1 MAKSHG
7 KIALLILFTSA
18 VVLAGWYYDGSRLL
32 RADLRPV
39 VIHDVAELHTQ
50 TGRPPRTTTSTKL
63 PSSNGTARPTTM
75 SQPNADSRKT
85 CQERTKIVFIKTH
98 KTGGTSFVQIL
109 HRFGYLRNLSFVIP
123 SRRGIGSIKEVLGA
137 MNLLYPKGLKEKSNY
152 LPPQGGAFDILA
164 YHTIYDRKAIVNVFK
179 EPENV
184 TFVTLLREPL
194 SQLRSSFNYYH
205 FARAFNIVSE
215 TPLATFLQH
224 PLRYNPRLR
233 LPSLTKSLMAMDLGF
248 PPTAVISATAL
259 SLRNQSEKY
268 SSTIRDFVRKISE
281 EFDLV
286 MVTEFF
292 DESLVLFKRTMC
304 WQLKDILYYKSNG
317 YIYAQKE
324 EIISERLRQSH
335 KRWDVVDYPLYEKLN
350 HTLRDKINELGNDF
364 LSEVDH
370 FKMVNAKMHQFC
382 IGNAS
387 ERDYLV
393 IEKTAWNDM
402 FVITPSFCTLAKLG
416 IRCYMTLLRDRNLR
430 FRNGSYAKFPTNNAY
445 EPLTRIDND
454 KRYGQG
460 FYTDRYCQI
469 CEDIKRDCT
478 LNEYLTH
485 LFHEKLIHPSDTS
498 FYVSVH
504 GGRGPVE
511 KTLEE

>member
-1 MAKSHG
+1 MNG
-7 KIALLILFTSA
+7 KIALLILVTSA

-39 VIHDVAELHTQ
+39 VIHDVAVLHP
-50 TGRPPRTTTSTKL
+50 RPGPTTNLTKL
-63 PSSNGTARPTTM
+63 SFLKGTARPTTM
-75 SQPNADSRKT
+75 SQPTPEDSRQA

-98 KTGGTSFVQIL
+98 KTGGTSFIQIL

-123 SRRGIGSIKEVLGA
+123 TRRNTGS
-137 MNLLYPKGLKEKSNY
+137 MNGLYPKGLKKKSNY

-164 YHTIYDRKAIVNVFK
+164 YHTIYDRKAIADLFK
-179 EPENV
+179 KPENV
-184 TFVTLLREPL
+184 AFVTLLREPL
-194 SQLRSSFNYYH
+194 SQFRSSFNYYRL
-205 FARAFNIVSE
+205 AKSFNIVSE
-215 TPLATFLQH
+215 TPMASFLQN
-224 PLRYNPRLR
+224 PVRYNPRLS
-233 LPSLTKSLMAMDLGF
+233 LPSLTKSPMALDLGF

-259 SLRNQSEKY
+259 SLRNHSEKY
-268 SSTIRDFVRKISE
+268 SSTIRDFARKISE

-286 MVTEFF
+286 MLTEFF
-292 DESLVLFKRTMC
+292 DESLVLFKRMMC

-317 YIYAQKE
+317 YIYKQKE
-324 EIISERLRQSH
+324 EVLNEKLRQSH

-350 HTLRDKINELGNDF
+350 NTLRGKIKELGNDF

-370 FKMVNAKMHQFC
+370 FKMVNAKMHQYC
-382 IGNAS
+382 LGNSNIG
-387 ERDYLV
+387 ERDYLA
-393 IEKTAWNDM
+393 IEKSTWNEM
-402 FVITPSFCTLAKLG
+402 FVITPDFCTLAKLG

-430 FRNGSYAKFPTNNAY
+430 VRNASHNTNFPTNNAY

-454 KRYGQG
+454 KRYGEG
-460 FYTDRYCQI
+460 FYTERYCQI

-485 LFHEKLIHPSDTS
+485 LFHERLIYPFDTS

>member
-1 MAKSHG
+1 MAQPLNG

-39 VIHDVAELHTQ
+39 VIHDVATHHTQ
-50 TGRPPRTTTSTKL
+50 TARTIKTSNLTKL
-63 PSSNGTARPTTM
+63 SYSNGTSKPATM
-75 SQPNADSRKT
+75 SPPTEKDSRQT

-123 SRRGIGSIKEVLGA
+123 TKRGPGT
-137 MNLLYPKGLKEKSNY
+137 MNGLYPKGLKKSSNY
-152 LPPQGGAFDILA
+152 LPPQDGAFDILA
-164 YHTIYDRKAIVNVFK
+164 YHTIYDRKAITNLFNN
-179 EPENV
+179 PENV

-194 SQLRSSFNYYH
+194 SQFRSSFNYYH
-205 FARAFNIVSE
+205 LARQFNIVSE
-215 TPLATFLQH
+215 TPIATFLQS
-224 PLRYNPRLR
+224 PAKYNPRLR
-233 LPSLTKSLMAMDLGF
+233 LPSLTKSPMALDLGF
-248 PPTAVISATAL
+248 PPTTIISSTAL

-268 SSTIRDFVRKISE
+268 SPTIRDFARKISD

-286 MVTEFF
+286 MLTEFF
-292 DESLVLFKRTMC
+292 DESLVLFKRMMC
-304 WQLKDILYYKSNG
+304 WQLKDILYYKTNG

-324 EIISERLRQSH
+324 EVVSEKLRQSH

-350 HTLRDKINELGNDF
+350 NTLRDKINELGSDF
-364 LSEVDH
+364 LSEVVH
-370 FKMVNAKMHQFC
+370 FKTVNAKMHQYC

-387 ERDYLV
+387 SSLGTNDYLI
-393 IEKTAWNDM
+393 IEKSAWNDV

-430 FRNGSYAKFPTNNAY
+430 VTNSSHTQFPTNNAY

-454 KRYGQG
+454 KRYGEG
-460 FYTDRYCQI
+460 FYTERYCQI

-485 LFHEKLIHPSDTS
+485 LFHEKLIYPFDTS